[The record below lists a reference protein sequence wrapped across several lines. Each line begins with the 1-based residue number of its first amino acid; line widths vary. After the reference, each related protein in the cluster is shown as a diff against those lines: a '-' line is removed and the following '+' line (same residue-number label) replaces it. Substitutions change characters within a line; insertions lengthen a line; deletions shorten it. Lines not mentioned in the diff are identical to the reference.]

1 MYREHEYYLKR
12 CIEVSKASREHGN
25 TPFGAIL
32 VDEDGIILL
41 EQENVEI
48 STHKSTGHAETQL
61 AEKAST
67 MYSKD
72 FLWKCTL
79 YTTAEPCA
87 MCAGC
92 IYWSNIGRVVYAMTE
107 KDLLSLT
114 GSDEQNHKTTYVSV
128 YGVEQ
133 ARQVAQQLL
142 EQAKCDL
149 DSMKLEEQ
157 ANFLYDLADYVLER
171 RH

>member
-32 VDEDGIILL
+32 VDEDGNILL

-114 GSDEQNHKTTYVSV
+114 GSDEQNPTF
-128 YGVEQ
+128 
-133 ARQVAQQLL
+133 
-142 EQAKCDL
+142 DL
-149 DSMKLEEQ
+149 PCRKYLPKVRKIS
-157 ANFLYDLADYVLER
+157 R
-171 RH
+171 

>member
-32 VDEDGIILL
+32 VDEDGNILL

-48 STHKSTGHAETQL
+48 STHTSHGHAETQI

-72 FLWKCTL
+72 FLWECTL

-114 GSDEQNHKTTYVSV
+114 GSDEQNPTFDLPCRDVFAKGQKASEVV
-128 YGVEQ
+128 GPVE
-133 ARQVAQQLL
+133 AVEVEA
-142 EQAKCDL
+142 AKVHEGYWD
-149 DSMKLEEQ
+149 
-157 ANFLYDLADYVLER
+157 
-171 RH
+171 

>member
-32 VDEDGIILL
+32 VDEDGNILL

-67 MYSKD
+67 MYS
-72 FLWKCTL
+72 TV
-79 YTTAEPCA
+79 YNRRA
-87 MCAGC
+87 MCNVRRL
-92 IYWSNIGRVVYAMTE
+92 Y
-107 KDLLSLT
+107 LLVQYRPRRLCNDRK
-114 GSDEQNHKTTYVSV
+114 GSAVTD
-128 YGVEQ
+128 
-133 ARQVAQQLL
+133 RI
-142 EQAKCDL
+142 
-149 DSMKLEEQ
+149 
-157 ANFLYDLADYVLER
+157 
-171 RH
+171 

>member
-32 VDEDGIILL
+32 VDEDGNILL

-79 YTTAEPCA
+79 YNRRA
-87 MCAGC
+87 MCNVRRL
-92 IYWSNIGRVVYAMTE
+92 Y
-107 KDLLSLT
+107 LLVQYRPRRLCNDRK
-114 GSDEQNHKTTYVSV
+114 GSAVTD
-128 YGVEQ
+128 
-133 ARQVAQQLL
+133 RI
-142 EQAKCDL
+142 
-149 DSMKLEEQ
+149 
-157 ANFLYDLADYVLER
+157 
-171 RH
+171 

>member
-32 VDEDGIILL
+32 VDEDGNILL

-87 MCAGC
+87 ML
-92 IYWSNIGRVVYAMTE
+92 Y
-107 KDLLSLT
+107 LLVQYRPRRLCNDRK
-114 GSDEQNHKTTYVSV
+114 GSAVTD
-128 YGVEQ
+128 
-133 ARQVAQQLL
+133 RI
-142 EQAKCDL
+142 
-149 DSMKLEEQ
+149 
-157 ANFLYDLADYVLER
+157 
-171 RH
+171 